1 MQFSRVRQRSDTNTW
16 NSVFD
21 HVVLPWL
28 LHKACTS
35 SHTINPIFIK
45 ETQRSIST
53 TGSFSFHLLLSEE
66 ANLSPAGWYTGTKRV
81 AAVPFLLQVMLWIK
95 INTFTY
101 PFETIWAWVL
111 RYKSLLSWPITTR
124 VIDYSS
130 KTSVKWSAKGK
141 CRNPSFAYQTW
152 QVEGFTTVT
161 VTVT

>member
-1 MQFSRVRQRSDTNTW
+1 MTQTHEILCLITLFFHGSSIKHALALTQSIPSLLKRHREAFRPRAVFPFICFYLRKPISAQQVGTQEQREW
-16 NSVFD
+16 
-21 HVVLPWL
+21 PQ
-28 LHKACTS
+28 C
-35 SHTINPIFIK
+35 
-45 ETQRSIST
+45 
-53 TGSFSFHLLLSEE
+53 
-66 ANLSPAGWYTGTKRV
+66 
-81 AAVPFLLQVMLWIK
+81 PFCYRVMLWIK

-130 KTSVKWSAKGK
+130 KASVKWSAKGK

>member
-53 TGSFSFHLLLSEE
+53 TGSFSFHLLLIS
-66 ANLSPAGWYTGTKRV
+66 AQQVGTQEQREWPQC
-81 AAVPFLLQVMLWIK
+81 PFCYRVMLWIK